1 MLFDFNLLN
10 CYPKY
15 ADVAKKKK
23 KKKEWEYLKIKND

>member
-23 KKKEWEYLKIKND
+23 KKKRMRISENKK

>member
-23 KKKEWEYLKIKND
+23 KKEWEYLKIKND